1 MSVQQQNSPESYRP
15 DSRPDDEID
24 LRELVRAVW
33 DTRVP
38 VLLSV
43 LGFAVLFWL
52 GVMALGARSGLLY
65 SWDAEIQFTFNGVG
79 DGQYPDETP
88 FTPNDL
94 LSPVIVQ
101 RVYEQNDLESQG
113 LSLSNFSNALSIS
126 AHAPTRQFIVQRF
139 RQELQRG
146 GSSSTEINQ
155 IEQRFAQALERA
167 SRSYAILT
175 LDLRDGLMPTSS
187 VLNDQMV
194 RKVLLDIPRV
204 WAKYMTE
211 EAGVFAKDL
220 RLYSAQAIS
229 GSVLGVMD
237 EIVTADI
244 IKSKFLLLRSNIEAI
259 EELYNSGTV
268 RDPETGLR
276 LGDIEAQADWLENF
290 VLEEAR
296 ATLVGGSV
304 GSNPDVTIR
313 FFRGR
318 IEQLSR
324 QRDLLLQRAERVEE
338 ALQSYNQGSGGR
350 TSTAG
355 SGMGGSLGFP
365 EDLRG
370 GTTIPQF
377 GSDFLDRLV
386 ELGGD
391 SGDVLFRQEL
401 TRERLDYH
409 LEAADLQ
416 AEISR
421 LQQLAEMI
429 MDQQDASQTAFSD
442 AMRAEIDA
450 VKSQIDRVSSGLESL
465 VAATGRI
472 ADRLNALRY
481 GGQEAIY
488 AVVNPP
494 GEASRPALI
503 LTRSNLQRFVLG
515 AFLIALIAVM
525 GVFLYNMLRARTD
538 ADAES

>member
-1 MSVQQQNSPESYRP
+1 MSAQELNSPDSY
-15 DSRPDDEID
+15 RPDDEID
-24 LRELVRAVW
+24 LRELVRAIW
-33 DTRVP
+33 DTRIP

-65 SWDAEIQFTFNGVG
+65 SWDAEIQFTFNGVSE
-79 DGQYPDETP
+79 GQYPDGTP
-88 FTPNDL
+88 FTPTDL
-94 LSPVIVQ
+94 LSPVIIQ
-101 RVYEQNDLESQG
+101 RVYEQNDLEGQG
-113 LSLSNFSNALSIS
+113 LSLSGFSNALSIS

-139 RQELQRG
+139 RQELARA
-146 GSSSTEINQ
+146 GSSTTEVNQ

-187 VLNDQMV
+187 VIDDQLAS
-194 RKVLLDIPRV
+194 KVLLDIPRV
-204 WAKYMTE
+204 WARYMTE
-211 EAGVFAKDL
+211 EAGVFAEDL
-220 RLYSAQAIS
+220 RLYSAQAIG
-229 GSVLGVMD
+229 GSVLGIMD
-237 EIVTADI
+237 EIVSADI
-244 IKSKFLLLRSNIEAI
+244 IKSKFLLLRNNIEAI
-259 EELYNSGTV
+259 QELYNSGTV
-268 RDPETGLR
+268 QDPETGLR

-304 GSNPDVTIR
+304 AANPEATMR

-338 ALQSYNQGSGGR
+338 ALQSYNQGGVGSAPSG
-350 TSTAG
+350 G
-355 SGMGGSLGFP
+355 SGMGGSLSLP

-401 TRERLDYH
+401 TRERLNYH
-409 LEAADLQ
+409 LEAADIQ

-421 LQQLAEMI
+421 LEQLSEMI
-429 MDQQDASQTAFSD
+429 IDQQDMTQAEFSD
-442 AMRAEIDA
+442 EMQAEIEM
-450 VKSQIDRVSSGLESL
+450 VESQLDRVSAGLESL
-465 VAATGRI
+465 VAATERI

-488 AVVNPP
+488 AVVSPP

-515 AFLIALIAVM
+515 AFLVALMAVM
-525 GVFLYNMLRARTD
+525 GVFLYNMLRARTEN
-538 ADAES
+538 DAEG

>member
-1 MSVQQQNSPESYRP
+1 MTVQQQNSPESYRP

-24 LRELVRAVW
+24 LRELVRAIW
-33 DTRVP
+33 DTRMP

-65 SWDAEIQFTFNGVG
+65 SWDAEIQFTFNGVS

-175 LDLRDGLMPTSS
+175 LDLRDGLMPTTS

-211 EAGVFAKDL
+211 EAGVFAEDL
-220 RLYSAQAIS
+220 RLYSAQAIE
-229 GSVLGVMD
+229 GSVLGLMD
-237 EIVTADI
+237 EIVSADI

-304 GSNPDVTIR
+304 ASNPDATMR

-318 IEQLSR
+318 TEQLSR
-324 QRDLLLQRAERVEE
+324 QRDLLLQRAARVEE
-338 ALQSYNQGSGGR
+338 ALQSYNQGSGGG
-350 TSTAG
+350 TSG
-355 SGMGGSLGFP
+355 GGMGGSLGLP

-421 LQQLAEMI
+421 LQQLSEMI
-429 MDQQDASQTAFSD
+429 IDQQDANQTEFSD
-442 AMRAEIDA
+442 AMQAEIEA
-450 VKSQIDRVSSGLESL
+450 VESQLDRVSSGLESL
-465 VAATGRI
+465 VAATERI

-488 AVVNPP
+488 AVVSPP

-538 ADAES
+538 ADADS

>member
-15 DSRPDDEID
+15 DDEID
-24 LRELVRAVW
+24 LRELVRAIW

-65 SWDAEIQFTFNGVG
+65 SWDAEIQFTFNGVS
-79 DGQYPDETP
+79 DGQYPDGTS

-113 LSLSNFSNALSIS
+113 LSLSAFSNALSIS

-175 LDLRDGLMPTSS
+175 LDLRDGLLPTSS

-211 EAGVFAKDL
+211 EAGVFAEDL
-220 RLYSAQAIS
+220 RLYSAQAIE
-229 GSVLGVMD
+229 GSVLGIMD
-237 EIVTADI
+237 EIVSADI

-259 EELYNSGTV
+259 KELYNSGTV

-304 GSNPDVTIR
+304 ASNPDATMR

-324 QRDLLLQRAERVEE
+324 QRDLLLQRAARVEE
-338 ALQSYNQGSGGR
+338 ALQSYNQGSGGG
-350 TSTAG
+350 TSG
-355 SGMGGSLGFP
+355 GGMGGSLGLP

-421 LQQLAEMI
+421 LQQLSEMI
-429 MDQQDASQTAFSD
+429 IDQQDANQTEFSD
-442 AMRAEIDA
+442 AMQAEIEA
-450 VKSQIDRVSSGLESL
+450 VESQLDRVSSGLESL
-465 VAATGRI
+465 VAATERI

-488 AVVNPP
+488 AVVSPP

-538 ADAES
+538 ADADS

>member
-1 MSVQQQNSPESYRP
+1 MTVQQQNSPESYRP

-24 LRELVRAVW
+24 LRELVRAIW
-33 DTRVP
+33 DTRMP

-65 SWDAEIQFTFNGVG
+65 SWDAEIQFTFNGVS

-175 LDLRDGLMPTSS
+175 LDLRDGLMPTTS

-211 EAGVFAKDL
+211 EAGVFAEDL
-220 RLYSAQAIS
+220 RLYSAQAIE
-229 GSVLGVMD
+229 GSVLGLMD
-237 EIVTADI
+237 EIVSADI

-304 GSNPDVTIR
+304 ASNPDATMR

-318 IEQLSR
+318 TEQLSR
-324 QRDLLLQRAERVEE
+324 QRDLLLQRAARVEE
-338 ALQSYNQGSGGR
+338 ALQSYNQGSGGG
-350 TSTAG
+350 TSG
-355 SGMGGSLGFP
+355 GGMGGSLGLP

-421 LQQLAEMI
+421 LQQLSEMI
-429 MDQQDASQTAFSD
+429 IDQQDANQAEFSD
-442 AMRAEIDA
+442 AMQAEIEA
-450 VKSQIDRVSSGLESL
+450 VESQLDRVSSGLESL
-465 VAATGRI
+465 VAATERI

-488 AVVNPP
+488 AVVSPP

>member
-1 MSVQQQNSPESYRP
+1 MIVQQQNSPESYRP

-24 LRELVRAVW
+24 LRELVRAIW
-33 DTRVP
+33 DTRMP

-65 SWDAEIQFTFNGVG
+65 SWDAEIQFTFNGVS

-175 LDLRDGLMPTSS
+175 LDLRDGLMPTTS

-211 EAGVFAKDL
+211 EAGVFAEDL
-220 RLYSAQAIS
+220 RLYSAQAIE
-229 GSVLGVMD
+229 GSVLGLMD
-237 EIVTADI
+237 EIVSADI

-304 GSNPDVTIR
+304 ASNPDATMR

-318 IEQLSR
+318 TEQLSR
-324 QRDLLLQRAERVEE
+324 QRDLLLQRAARVEE
-338 ALQSYNQGSGGR
+338 ALQSYNQGSGGG
-350 TSTAG
+350 TSG
-355 SGMGGSLGFP
+355 GGMGGSLGLP

-421 LQQLAEMI
+421 LQQLSEMI
-429 MDQQDASQTAFSD
+429 IDQQDANQAEFSD
-442 AMRAEIDA
+442 AMQAEIEA
-450 VKSQIDRVSSGLESL
+450 VESQLDRVSSGLESL
-465 VAATGRI
+465 VAATERI

-488 AVVNPP
+488 AVVSPP